1 MYVSFSC
8 RKLLIAKQGLFPIAR
23 GDELLVP
30 TARSDGLRLSPVIK
44 NLFPLPKSDSPFFPS
59 SLFYAE
65 VNVTPSLCQC
75 HF

>member
-44 NLFPLPKSDSPFFPS
+44 NLFPLHPAHRLPPPLAWRRSP
-59 SLFYAE
+59 L
-65 VNVTPSLCQC
+65 LCTVLS
-75 HF
+75 FVMAL